1 MRTHDEVEIVFVQ
14 EIRDDVG
21 AKNLR
26 GSILHH
32 YIVQIGIKKGNKQ
45 MNDFVRSCSSR
56 ELISSTRSAG
66 TSPVGLWHPDQPS
79 N

>member
-45 MNDFVRSCSSR
+45 MNDFVR
-56 ELISSTRSAG
+56 ISSTRSAG